1 MEEGELLDDGE
12 VDEKVEESQIVD
24 PPAVIPSLL
33 DMKISPPRNGKIFL
47 IKHNIQHY
55 MHILFFMSVII
66 RKFAAKLV
74 NSVFTPHMK
83 SWTKSAL

>member
-1 MEEGELLDDGE
+1 LYRCSAEEGNEDLEEGELLDDGE

-55 MHILFFMSVII
+55 MHILFFYVSHNSEI
-66 RKFAAKLV
+66 R
-74 NSVFTPHMK
+74 S
-83 SWTKSAL
+83 